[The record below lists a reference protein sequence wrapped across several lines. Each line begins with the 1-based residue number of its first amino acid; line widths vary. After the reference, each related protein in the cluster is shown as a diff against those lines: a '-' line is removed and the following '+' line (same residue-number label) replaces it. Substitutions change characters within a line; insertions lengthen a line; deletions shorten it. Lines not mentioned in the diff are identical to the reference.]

1 VEEVLTEYPWLRDDQ
16 KEEFRFLANRKDGI
30 FEAESR
36 TAFNILKSSM
46 WRPIKKVEEEIL
58 TVQPLRRQ
66 NYIELKKRKR

>member
-16 KEEFRFLANRKDGI
+16 KEVLRFLANRKDGI

-36 TAFNILKSSM
+36 TAFNLPKSSM
-46 WRPIKKVEEEIL
+46 WRPIKKVEEESL
-58 TVQPLRRQ
+58 SVQALRRQ